1 MIVAE
6 LEIFHSRPIAPT
18 RRIALGSRNLPTDPA
33 PGAGGVLLAGIVAE
47 NAQHVAGDLRAS
59 VISIVDMLETEGRVP
74 QPAARHR
81 FQADQ
86 VGLTNSTQKIVANE
100 GLLEFVFDTE
110 NAAPVQL
117 VLGALYAAASIPASS
132 KSSVFGALRSAL
144 VWNRPVDNQFI
155 STIMEGRSNAMADLY
170 AWNDPVGWAL
180 ELLEIDGDSAQPSKR
195 TVQRQFRSKLRSAHP
210 DHGGQDEEAAA
221 LIADLTKARDIL
233 LAG

>member
-1 MIVAE
+1 MAE

-18 RRIALGSRNLPTDPA
+18 RRIALGPRNLPTDPA

-47 NAQHVAGDLRAS
+47 NAQQVAGDLRTS
-59 VISIVDMLETEGRVP
+59 VMSIVEMLERDGRVP

-81 FQADQ
+81 FQIDQ
-86 VGLTNSTQKIVANE
+86 VGLTKSTQKIVAND
-100 GLLEFVFDTE
+100 GLLDFQFETE

-117 VLGALYAAASIPASS
+117 VLGALYAAASVPAAG
-132 KSSVFGALRSAL
+132 KPDVFAALRSAL
-144 VWNRPVDNQFI
+144 VWNRPVDSTFI
-155 STIMEGRSNAMADLY
+155 STIMDGRSNAVTDLF
-170 AWNDPVGWAL
+170 AWNDPKGWAL
-180 ELLEIDGDSAQPSKR
+180 ELLEIEGEEAAPSKR

-210 DHGGQDEEAAA
+210 DHGGLDEDAAA